1 MVTDG
6 EDFLRGVDKG
16 YVDLPG
22 PAFTIEMN
30 LNKDLLI
37 GPEKEGHNQ
46 MIMTSSALFHLLS
59 T

>member
-6 EDFLRGVDKG
+6 EDLLRGVDKG

-22 PAFTIEMN
+22 PAFTVEMN

-37 GPEKEGHNQ
+37 EPEKEGHNQ
-46 MIMTSSALFHLLS
+46 MIMTSSALFHLPS